1 MSSDTPGLILYDS
14 VAVFLCFVA
23 ICQCFP
29 KTAKCSVTR
38 IARNILYVGL
48 LEMLF
53 FLEEIKIQVFRLA
66 RSVAL
71 FFWGVVIMF
80 RSNSSDVWLSVTFV
94 NGSLKQLTAVS
105 LELPEIFSLRVFQ
118 KWYFP

>member
-1 MSSDTPGLILYDS
+1 
-14 VAVFLCFVA
+14 
-23 ICQCFP
+23 
-29 KTAKCSVTR
+29 
-38 IARNILYVGL
+38 VGL

>member
-1 MSSDTPGLILYDS
+1 LSDTESSLEVLLFPERFKIQYAHPGFQVEEIFSTSFPKLLHMMSSDTPGLILYDS

-71 FFWGVVIMF
+71 FF
-80 RSNSSDVWLSVTFV
+80 
-94 NGSLKQLTAVS
+94 
-105 LELPEIFSLRVFQ
+105 
-118 KWYFP
+118 